1 MSSQPATPSSTP
13 AAPLTTIRN
22 IGRHQSQPITLHGW
36 LYNLRSSGKLLFPT
50 FRDGTGTIQGIVPK
64 AQVPKALF
72 DTLKSLQLES
82 SVIVTGT
89 VRADPRAP
97 SGFELDVTDLRV
109 VSAVSPETPFP
120 ITLKEHGVD
129 FLMEHRH
136 LWLRTP
142 RQSAILRV
150 RATIMRAAAEYFDT
164 HGFVRTD
171 PPILTPNACEGT
183 SELFEM
189 VYFEDDKAYLTQSG
203 QLYLEATALA
213 LGKVYSFGPTFRAEK
228 SKTRRHLTE
237 FWMVEPE
244 LAFATLDDIMDLAEA
259 FLTHILARVLEHHR
273 ADLTTIGRDLS
284 KLDAILTPTSPHDT
298 HEALTMPSV
307 APSQDVS
314 SRPEASRSD
323 AVAERPAV
331 GPAQAQAG
339 APHLASNTVSSRPQ
353 AAQSD
358 AVVERPASLPTP
370 PSPPREP
377 ESSGEPQGPPVQA
390 SPATP
395 STETPNAN
403 SQLPP
408 RRFPRLSY
416 DQAHAMLEDAY
427 SKGLIP
433 HPHIVGDDFG
443 APDETYLSSQFDTP
457 VLIHRYPS
465 AIKAF
470 YMQPDPD
477 NPARALCVD
486 VLAPEG
492 YGEIIGGS
500 QRIDDFDL
508 LKSRIEEHNLP
519 LHAFQWYLD
528 LRRFGSVPHG
538 GFGMGIE
545 RVVAWICGLD
555 HVRETIPFPRT
566 LNRIYP

>member
-1 MSSQPATPSSTP
+1 MNTLLSAPVATI
-13 AAPLTTIRN
+13 A
-22 IGRHQSQPITLHGW
+22 TLSAHEGQTVTLEGW
-36 LYNLRSSGKLLFPT
+36 LYNLRASGKLLFPI

-64 AQVPKALF
+64 AAVPEALF
-72 DTLKSLQLES
+72 EELKNLSLES
-82 SVIVTGT
+82 SLRVTGR
-89 VRADPRAP
+89 VRADARAP
-97 SGFELDVTDLRV
+97 SGFELDVEALEVIQRV
-109 VSAVSPETPFP
+109 PDETPFP

-150 RATIMRAAAEYFDT
+150 RATIMRAAAQYFDD

-189 VYFEDDKAYLTQSG
+189 DYFDEDKAYLTQSG
-203 QLYLEATALA
+203 QLYVEATALA

-244 LAFATLDDIMDLAEA
+244 MAFAGLPELLELCENYLSYIVAEVLQKHRGDLK
-259 FLTHILARVLEHHR
+259 L
-273 ADLTTIGRDLS
+273 IGRD
-284 KLDAILTPTSPHDT
+284 
-298 HEALTMPSV
+298 
-307 APSQDVS
+307 
-314 SRPEASRSD
+314 EASI
-323 AVAERPAV
+323 ALLE
-331 GPAQAQAG
+331 Q
-339 APHLASNTVSSRPQ
+339 
-353 AAQSD
+353 
-358 AVVERPASLPTP
+358 
-370 PSPPREP
+370 
-377 ESSGEPQGPPVQA
+377 VQA
-390 SPATP
+390 P
-395 STETPNAN
+395 
-403 SQLPP
+403 
-408 RRFPRLSY
+408 FPRVSY
-416 DQAHAMLEDAY
+416 DEAHRMLVDAHA
-427 SKGLIP
+427 KGLVETL
-433 HPHIVGDDFG
+433 HQEGDDFG
-443 APDETYLSSQFDTP
+443 SPDETYLSSQYDRP
-457 VLIHRYPS
+457 VMIHRYPS

-500 QRIDDFDL
+500 QRVDDYDL
-508 LKSRIEEHNLP
+508 LKQRIEEHGLP
-519 LHAFQWYLD
+519 LAAFQWYLD
-528 LRRFGSVPHG
+528 LRRYGSVPHC

-545 RVVAWICGLD
+545 RVVAWICKLD
-555 HVRETIPFPRT
+555 HVRETIPFART